1 MCPTGGYA
9 AAQAFVTELNSRFA
23 DKLPPGTVLRLPTEA
38 EFEAAMDANLFSPT
52 YDFEATCETVA
63 AKYAK
68 KYAWKSELDALVY
81 AAHETDPWRV
91 ASENPAWLCRQH
103 RVKRF
108 LLRPNAANVVL
119 RLVVAHPHR

>member
-1 MCPTGGYA
+1 ML
-9 AAQAFVTELNSRFA
+9 V
-23 DKLPPGTVLRLPTEA
+23 
-38 EFEAAMDANLFSPT
+38 
-52 YDFEATCETVA
+52 
-63 AKYAK
+63 YAK

-81 AAHETDPWRV
+81 AAHETDPCRV

-119 RLVVAHPHR
+119 RLVAARSFRVRKMTPLTGEGKKDYTTRQSFREGR